1 VRNKPTKEQQML
13 LDHSPKK
20 RPISNYTRS
29 VGYEKSRLVKKSLSM
44 MEDVES
50 GRQKAIK
57 ADRARLKRKEKVDDV
72 HIMK

>member
-1 VRNKPTKEQQML
+1 
-13 LDHSPKK
+13 
-20 RPISNYTRS
+20 
-29 VGYEKSRLVKKSLSM
+29 M